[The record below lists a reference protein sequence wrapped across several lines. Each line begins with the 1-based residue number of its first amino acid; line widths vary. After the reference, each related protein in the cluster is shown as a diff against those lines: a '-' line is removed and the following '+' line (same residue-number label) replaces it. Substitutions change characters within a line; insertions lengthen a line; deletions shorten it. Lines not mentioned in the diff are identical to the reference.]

1 MLSLRNRFVDN
12 TVKTI
17 LVSLV
22 SVPIALLCALIGP
35 SGFALPDPG
44 NQMGMNIFML
54 RCARVAAGFAVGA
67 ALASSGAVF
76 QAVLRNPL
84 ADPYVLGV
92 SGGAALGASAA
103 IVSGIAGLSP
113 FAIPL
118 CAFGT
123 ALLSL
128 LAVVT
133 LAASGRRA
141 ASESGIILCGVIVSA
156 MASALL
162 MILQT
167 YASGSGLQSMTW
179 WMLGSL
185 QSVKPA
191 LLCGCAACSLA
202 GFAASFWLARDL
214 DALTLGGE
222 MAHHLGIDARR
233 VSLAALGA
241 ATLSAA
247 SAVALAGLIGFVGLI
262 VPHAARL
269 VCGAGHRRLLPA
281 SLFAG
286 GALLVLC
293 DTLARVACPPRELP
307 VGVVTALL
315 GGPFFIWL
323 LRRGAH

>member
-1 MLSLRNRFVDN
+1 MKNFVFAFLS
-12 TVKTI
+12 I
-17 LVSLV
+17 LL
-22 SVPIALLCALIGP
+22 ALSCVFIGP
-35 SGFALPDPG
+35 NGFALPDFG
-44 NQMGMNIFML
+44 SQLGKSIFGL
-54 RCARVAAGFAVGA
+54 RLARVGAGFVVGA

-92 SGGAALGASAA
+92 SGGAALGAAA
-103 IVSGIAGLSP
+103 MIVFGFAGASL

-118 CAFGT
+118 GAFGM

-128 LAVVT
+128 FVVVA

-141 ASESGIILCGVIVSA
+141 ATESGIILCGVIVSA

-167 YASGSGLQSMTW
+167 VASGSSLQSMTW

-185 QSVKPA
+185 QSIKLP
-191 LLCGCAACSLA
+191 LLCGCAALSLA
-202 GFAASFWLARDL
+202 GFAASAWLARDL
-214 DALTLGGE
+214 GALTLGGE
-222 MAHHLGIDARR
+222 MAHHLGIDARK
-233 VSLAALGA
+233 VSLVALGA

-262 VPHAARL
+262 VPHAARRL
-269 VCGAGHRRLLPA
+269 IGAGHRRLLPA
-281 SLFAG
+281 CLFAG

-315 GGPFFIWL
+315 GGPFFLWL
-323 LRRGAH
+323 LRRGPR